1 MTSAAFGDIRAIT
14 LDMYGTLLDL
24 ETSFVTGFGRFL
36 KDKGSSRDA
45 AEVIQ
50 IWEAVYLRE
59 SMVDTMLG
67 RGRTLF
73 EKVRRDCLG
82 QVFSILGV
90 PHYSDDIERLLT
102 TDAQVTLSA

>member
-1 MTSAAFGDIRAIT
+1 MISAAFGEIRAIT

-24 ETSFVTGFGRFL
+24 EPSFVQGFGSFL
-36 KDKGSSRDA
+36 KEKGTSRDA

-73 EKVRRDCLG
+73 DTPQSSFGIPSQFL
-82 QVFSILGV
+82 SNW
-90 PHYSDDIERLLT
+90 RLSF
-102 TDAQVTLSA
+102 LS